1 MWPVHNVPMS
11 STLAETTN
19 RPASDDGQGPKRLLG
34 VPQLTA
40 LVVGSMVG
48 AGIFALPMNMAQAAA
63 PGPLLIGWGITGVGM
78 LALALTFTLLAR
90 LAPNPDGGV
99 YGYARDGFG
108 RFLGFSSAWGY
119 WISAWLGNLSY
130 LVVIFSTL
138 GLWFPIFGEG
148 TTWVSIVCASVLL
161 WAYTWM
167 LMRGVRE
174 AASLNLIVTLAKI
187 VPIVAFVVLTAIA
200 FEYGV
205 FTADFWG
212 RQTTGAPIMEQVR
225 GMMLVTVWVFL
236 GIEGATVY
244 SERAKD
250 RASIGRATVI
260 GFVGV
265 LALLVSVNL
274 LSAGIMSQ
282 AELAE
287 LQDPSMAGVLREA
300 VGPWGAVLISVG
312 MIVSVAGAL
321 LAWMLLCAEI
331 LSVTARDGSMP
342 KVLATENRHGT
353 PTWSVLLTS
362 IVLQL
367 ALVYAAF
374 AGSSYYDIIL
384 MAGSMILLPYLLS
397 AGYGVVLAVRNRS
410 LGKAGI
416 GSIVLTLVATV
427 YALWLIYAGGL
438 GYLLMTALFYAPGVL
453 VYLWAQRERGEHAMK
468 PWEWLVWAVMAA
480 GFVAAVAGFA
490 TGSLTL

>member
-1 MWPVHNVPMS
+1 MHNVPMS
-11 STLAETTN
+11 NTLAETTD
-19 RPASDDGQGPKRLLG
+19 RPAPNDGHGRKHLLG

-90 LAPNPDGGV
+90 LAPHPDGGV
-99 YGYARDGFG
+99 YG
-108 RFLGFSSAWGY
+108 
-119 WISAWLGNLSY
+119 
-130 LVVIFSTL
+130 
-138 GLWFPIFGEG
+138 
-148 TTWVSIVCASVLL
+148 
-161 WAYTWM
+161 
-167 LMRGVRE
+167 
-174 AASLNLIVTLAKI
+174 
-187 VPIVAFVVLTAIA
+187 
-200 FEYGV
+200 
-205 FTADFWG
+205 
-212 RQTTGAPIMEQVR
+212 
-225 GMMLVTVWVFL
+225 
-236 GIEGATVY
+236 
-244 SERAKD
+244 
-250 RASIGRATVI
+250 
-260 GFVGV
+260 
-265 LALLVSVNL
+265 
-274 LSAGIMSQ
+274 
-282 AELAE
+282 
-287 LQDPSMAGVLREA
+287 
-300 VGPWGAVLISVG
+300 
-312 MIVSVAGAL
+312 
-321 LAWMLLCAEI
+321 
-331 LSVTARDGSMP
+331 TARDGSMP

-427 YALWLIYAGGL
+427 YGLWLIYAGGL

-480 GFVAAVAGFA
+480 GFVAAVVEGRPVA
-490 TGSLTL
+490 